1 MQRLVDRALHPA
13 IEFKILVLSM
23 SWVAEDAA
31 MSTSKG
37 AVAGGVRLQIRQT
50 MYYSQNAA
58 VVQLLITADTGGATA
73 SPLESSRIGNDASLA
88 LLAW

>member
-1 MQRLVDRALHPA
+1 MLDRALHPA

-23 SWVAEDAA
+23 SRVAEDAA

-58 VVQLLITADTGGATA
+58 VVQLLIAAATKGVTT
-73 SPLESSRIGNDASLA
+73 SPLESRRIGNDASLA